1 MDLPCF
7 SCGPTMEEE
16 PLDLVQSLRSK
27 EIEELKAI
35 AGPDIEMRV
44 NLDNLIDT
52 TYDLIIATN
61 TLWEKCKDTTQ
72 DIYFDEANRTVCISH
87 YSYVSAKMEN
97 KTLTT
102 HVAMQNECVG
112 DTPDPLNDT
121 LRHFGGERS
130 NDEKDGIDIRRLP
143 NYLKIFQSLTS
154 MRNEFQAIYLQLLRK
169 HVEEMKSLLLK
180 VESLISQLDGSY
192 LFMKEY
198 ICADLT
204 SPIDCTRDSDMDL
217 GTFDAYGADFNETW
231 NLTEKQEW
239 RKLLKFFQFVTFAT
253 EESDNEG

>member
-1 MDLPCF
+1 MDLSCF
-7 SCGPTMEEE
+7 SWGSTAEEE
-16 PLDLVQSLRSK
+16 PLDVAQRLRSK
-27 EIEELKAI
+27 EFQELKAR
-35 AGPDIEMRV
+35 AGPDIEMKV
-44 NLDNLIDT
+44 NLENLIDT
-52 TYDLIIATN
+52 TYDLITATN
-61 TLWEKCKDTTQ
+61 TLWEKCRDTTH
-72 DIYFDEANRTVCISH
+72 DIYFDEAKRTVCISH

-112 DTPDPLNDT
+112 ETPDPLNDT
-121 LRHFGGERS
+121 LRHFGGEPS

-154 MRNEFQAIYLQLLRK
+154 MRNEFQAVYLQLLRK
-169 HVEEMKSLLLK
+169 HVEEMKSLLGK
-180 VESLISQLDGSY
+180 VESLIARLDGSY

-198 ICADLT
+198 IAADLT
-204 SPIDCTRDSDMDL
+204 SPIDCTCDSDMDL

-231 NLTEKQEW
+231 NLTDKNEW